1 MTEGEGKGRRN
12 TASICNFVIGE
23 RKSMYSTIEIIFHPE
38 TANQGIKGSA
48 FIPQTA
54 ISRLTPDSSYS
65 TCKL

>member
-38 TANQGIKGSA
+38 TANPGH
-48 FIPQTA
+48 
-54 ISRLTPDSSYS
+54 
-65 TCKL
+65 